1 MEEITIVVIDD
12 HPLLRQGVI
21 DSLML
26 ESEFSIIGEAA
37 SGEEGLDVIRIS
49 KPRVAVVDI
58 NLPGINGLQLTQ
70 QIISEKIP
78 TRIILLTA
86 YDDGEQ
92 RKSAMHVGASAY
104 CTKDV
109 QPEVL
114 VHVVREVAS
123 GNYPF
128 DKDGEFPLDLDQ
140 LPGVQNIRAMSSVS
154 DVSETYH
161 PLSRREME
169 VLSYIAQG
177 MSNKE
182 IGVMLGIS
190 EQTVKNHITTI
201 FNKLGVSDRTQA
213 TLYALQR
220 GWVRLSK

>member
-1 MEEITIVVIDD
+1 MEKITIVVVDD

-21 DSLML
+21 DTLKL
-26 ESEFSIIGEAA
+26 EADFSIIGEAA
-37 SGEEGLDVIRIS
+37 NGKEGLDLIRIL
-49 KPRVAVVDI
+49 KPQVAVVDI
-58 NLPGINGLQLTQ
+58 NLPRINGLQLTQ
-70 QIISEKIP
+70 QIISEKLS

-109 QPEVL
+109 QPDVL
-114 VHVVREVAS
+114 VHVVREVAY
-123 GNYPF
+123 GKYPLR
-128 DKDGEFPLDLDQ
+128 KEGEFALDIDQ
-140 LPGVQNIRAMSSVS
+140 LPGVQNMRGIPSASNGM
-154 DVSETYH
+154 ETYQ

-182 IGVMLGIS
+182 IGVTLGIS

-213 TLYALQR
+213 TLYALQH
-220 GWVRLSK
+220 GWARLKK

>member
-1 MEEITIVVIDD
+1 MEEITIVVVDD

-21 DSLML
+21 DSLMV
-26 ESEFSIIGEAA
+26 ESDFTIIGEAA
-37 SGEEGLDVIRIS
+37 SGEEGLELIRIL
-49 KPRVAVVDI
+49 KPRIAVVDI

-70 QIISEKIP
+70 RVISEKLP
-78 TRIILLTA
+78 TRVVLLTA

-92 RKSAMHVGASAY
+92 RKSAMHAGASAY

-109 QPEVL
+109 QPEGL
-114 VHVVREVAS
+114 VHVVREVAF

-128 DKDGEFPLDLDQ
+128 GKEGEFVLDINQ
-140 LPGVQNIRAMSSVS
+140 LPGVQNIRAISSAGD
-154 DVSETYH
+154 DVESYH

-182 IGVMLGIS
+182 IGATLGIS

-213 TLYALQR
+213 TLYALQH
-220 GWVRLSK
+220 GWVRLSN

>member
-21 DSLML
+21 DSLRL
-26 ESEFSIIGEAA
+26 ESEFSIIGDAA
-37 SGEEGLDVIRIS
+37 SGEEGLDLIRAS
-49 KPRVAVVDI
+49 KPRIAVVDI
-58 NLPGINGLQLTQ
+58 NLPGMNGLQLTQ
-70 QIISEKIP
+70 QIISEKLP
-78 TRIILLTA
+78 TRIVLLTA

-92 RKSAMHVGASAY
+92 RKSAIHVGASAY

-109 QPEVL
+109 RPEVL

-123 GNYPF
+123 GRQPF
-128 DKDGEFPLDLDQ
+128 DYEGKFSLSGDQ
-140 LPGVQNIRAMSSVS
+140 LPGVQNMREKPSV
-154 DVSETYH
+154 DGFEETYH

-177 MSNKE
+177 LSNKE
-182 IGVMLGIS
+182 IGVRLGIS

-201 FNKLGVSDRTQA
+201 FNKIGVSDRTQA
-213 TLYALQR
+213 TLYALQH
-220 GWVRLSK
+220 GWVRLNK

>member
-1 MEEITIVVIDD
+1 MDEITIVVIDD

-21 DSLML
+21 NSLKL
-26 ESEFSIIGEAA
+26 ESEFTIIGEAA
-37 SGEEGLDVIRIS
+37 DGEEGLNLIRTS
-49 KPRVAVVDI
+49 KPLIAVVDI

-70 QIISEKIP
+70 QVIREKLP
-78 TRIILLTA
+78 SRVILLTA
-86 YDDGEQ
+86 YDDAEQ

-109 QPEVL
+109 QPEIL

-123 GNYPF
+123 GRQPF
-128 DKDGEFPLDLDQ
+128 VKQGKSEVGSDQ
-140 LPGVQNIRAMSSVS
+140 LPGVRDISSLAS
-154 DVSETYH
+154 ITGVSETYH

-169 VLSYIAQG
+169 VLSCIAHG
-177 MSNKE
+177 NSNKE
-182 IGVMLGIS
+182 IGTVLGIS

-201 FNKLGVSDRTQA
+201 FNKLGVNDRTQA

-220 GWVRLSK
+220 GWVRLGK